1 MQAPTVNKAYALL
14 LDSIIWGDGAK
25 SQKGELCVRQKD
37 LVHVHQ
43 ASSLHKHPRVLRVTH
58 ISRPTG
64 LEGTQ

>member
-25 SQKGELCVRQKD
+25 SQKRELCVRQKD

-43 ASSLHKHPRVLRVTH
+43 ASSLHKHPRDLRVTH

-64 LEGTQ
+64 LEETQ